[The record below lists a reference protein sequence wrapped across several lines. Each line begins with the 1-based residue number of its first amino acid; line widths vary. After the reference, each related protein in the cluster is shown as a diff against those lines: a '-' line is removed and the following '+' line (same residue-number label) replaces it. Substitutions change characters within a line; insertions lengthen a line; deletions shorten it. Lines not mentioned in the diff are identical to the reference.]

1 MYSHNQ
7 KDPDLIYNTNMSIET
22 ILTKKT
28 SPVNS
33 KMWSAFILRLKLL
46 EIYM

>member
-22 ILTKKT
+22 ILTKKLAL
-28 SPVNS
+28 SIPKCGLPLFCV
-33 KMWSAFILRLKLL
+33 
-46 EIYM
+46 